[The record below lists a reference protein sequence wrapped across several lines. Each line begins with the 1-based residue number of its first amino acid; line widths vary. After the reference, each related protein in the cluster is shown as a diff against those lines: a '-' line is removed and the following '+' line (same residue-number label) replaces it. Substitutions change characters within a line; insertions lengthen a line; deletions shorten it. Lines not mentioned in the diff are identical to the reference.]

1 MSAPVPP
8 VLDAWRMVTARRSFE
23 GVLPLSGFTRL
34 AKSLTDTEGNCRFE
48 LEFGRDALNLPFVE
62 VRAQADL
69 PLLCQRSLERYL
81 QPVTVLQ
88 RLGLITEQAQER
100 ALTEEMEPLL
110 LDEHGQL
117 RVIDLIED
125 ELILALPVVPIN
137 PDAPEIEAEW
147 AEEDV
152 VDDTPNPFAALVAL
166 KDRNK

>member
-1 MSAPVPP
+1 
-8 VLDAWRMVTARRSFE
+8 MVTARRSFE
-23 GVLPLSGFTRL
+23 GVLPLSGFSRL
-34 AKSLTDTEGNCRFE
+34 AQSLTDTEGDVRFE
-48 LEFGRDALNLPFVE
+48 LEFGRDALNLAFVE
-62 VRAQADL
+62 VRAGASL

-81 QPVTVLQ
+81 QPVDVVQ
-88 RLGLITEQAQER
+88 RLGLITEEAQQS
-100 ALTEEMEPLL
+100 ALPEEMEPLL

-147 AEEDV
+147 AEDDV
-152 VDDTPNPFAALVAL
+152 VDETPNPFAALAAL

>member
-1 MSAPVPP
+1 
-8 VLDAWRMVTARRSFE
+8 MVTAQRSFE
-23 GVLPLSGFTRL
+23 GVLPLAGFTRL
-34 AKSLTDTEGNCRFE
+34 GQSLTDTEGSCRFE

-62 VRAQADL
+62 VRAEASL

-81 QPVTVLQ
+81 HPVSVVQ
-88 RLGLITEQAQER
+88 RLGLITEEAQQS
-100 ALTEEMEPLL
+100 ALPEEMEPLL
-110 LDEHGQL
+110 LDEHGEV

-137 PDAPEIEAEW
+137 PEAPEIEAEW